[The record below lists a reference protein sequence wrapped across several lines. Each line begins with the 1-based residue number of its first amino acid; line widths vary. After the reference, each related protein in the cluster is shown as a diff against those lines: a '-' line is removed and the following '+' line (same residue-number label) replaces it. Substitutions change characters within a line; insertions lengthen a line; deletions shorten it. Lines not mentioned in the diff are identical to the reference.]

1 MPKDVKKGS
10 PLSDLLLIS
19 SYMCFVQ
26 VELVCIKAVEAPRT
40 SLATNLQVKGMASTS
55 TAEAGSGFRK
65 MNAENGFKD
74 NGTLKMI
81 MSDELDQ
88 VRLRVLF

>member
-1 MPKDVKKGS
+1 
-10 PLSDLLLIS
+10 
-19 SYMCFVQ
+19 MCFVQ

-40 SLATNLQVKGMASTS
+40 SLATNLQVKGMAS